1 MGSAPLKTDP
11 LSSLESSKD
20 HKNNSHINN
29 HFNCQK
35 SDHQK
40 NYSSSYKSSSSSSA
54 SSFKYNPSEEVTRT
68 FIRSPPNHNPFINHH
83 NQNQFNGKQSKS

>member
-20 HKNNSHINN
+20 HKNNINN

-40 NYSSSYKSSSSSSA
+40 NYSSSYKSSSSSA